1 LPQPHPPLDPRRK
14 AMLMLVAS
22 AFFFGLM
29 AFLAKLSSERLSGGQ
44 VAMLRFALSSL
55 PFLLIPRIRRAS
67 FTFGRVDLLFYRGFF
82 GGLAVLCYFV
92 AIEHIPVG
100 VATLLNYTS
109 PIFSGLFAALF
120 IGEPVR
126 PRIAF
131 PLAIALAGV
140 FLVVR
145 GHAAPGELIGFG
157 RWEAV
162 GLASA
167 VLGGAALTAIR
178 IARRTEG
185 SWAVYASFSLFGL
198 LATAPFGIWTW
209 RQPTVREWVLL
220 TAVAVSS
227 IAAQLLM
234 THAFRWIENLTQG
247 VIAQL
252 AVVVSMILGA
262 LLLGEALNVVI
273 ILGSALT
280 IGGVVAVMTI
290 SSRTAALEEPVAT

>member
-1 LPQPHPPLDPRRK
+1 
-14 AMLMLVAS
+14 MLMLVVS

-29 AFLAKLSSERLSGGQ
+29 AFLAKLSSARLSGAQ

-55 PFLLIPRIRRAS
+55 PFLVVPAFRRAS
-67 FTFGRVDLLFYRGFF
+67 FTFDRIDLLLYRGVF

-120 IGEPVR
+120 IAEPVR
-126 PRIAF
+126 PRVAI

-145 GHAAPGELIGFG
+145 GHATPGELFGFG

-178 IARRTEG
+178 VARRTES

-209 RQPTVREWVLL
+209 RNPTAAEWLL
-220 TAVAVSS
+220 LLAVAAASV
-227 IAAQLLM
+227 AAQLLM
-234 THAFRWIENLTQG
+234 THAFKWVENLTQG

-252 AVVVSMILGA
+252 AVVISMLLGA
-262 LLLGEALNVVI
+262 FVLGEALNALI

-280 IGGVVAVMTI
+280 IGGVVAVMSI
-290 SSRTAALEEPVAT
+290 SSRRSAFDVPAET